1 VFAVSRHANADRLIR
16 RYMAER
22 GWRALSARDER
33 VVRHLARCA
42 DCEARYAQLV
52 EMLDL
57 AGTDATSHAD
67 AAFPVERLAHQ
78 RERILRRIDAH
89 GQRARVLSFP
99 AAPSGLRAES
109 RSRPALRWLTAAALG
124 GLMIGLSAGRVL
136 EDRRL
141 AGPSPSTTRM
151 TAVRPASDTLALG
164 RQSARRPTVSDEEF
178 LSDLSDAVAGPRT
191 PELEALDALTLPRQ
205 SGPIVPANYR
215 Y

>member
-1 VFAVSRHANADRLIR
+1 VFGASRHANADRLIR

-33 VVRHLARCA
+33 VVRHLAQCA
-42 DCEARYAQLV
+42 DCEARYHDLV
-52 EMLDL
+52 GLLDV
-57 AGTDATSHAD
+57 AGTDATERAD
-67 AAFPVERLAHQ
+67 AAFPAERLAHQ
-78 RERILRRIDAH
+78 RDRILRRIDAH

-99 AAPSGLRAES
+99 AAPANLRGET
-109 RSRPALRWLTAAALG
+109 RSRPALRWVAAAALG

-136 EDRRL
+136 DQRQL
-141 AGPSPSTTRM
+141 FDPSRSAPRVATI
-151 TAVRPASDTLALG
+151 RPASDASALG
-164 RQSARRPTVSDEEF
+164 RQSALIRTVSDEEF
-178 LSDLSDAVAGPRT
+178 LSELSDAVAGPRT